1 MKANTKLAILAGA
14 VPLALALSA
23 CGSGSEAPAPA
34 DAAEAAAKPA
44 DGVADASAEATTANT
59 VAATAEAAKAA
70 ETGAAEAKAA
80 SKPKEIPV
88 RGPNGL
94 EGKCLAR
101 VGKETGAEV
110 IGTNRIDE
118 SQASIDIYVNIEGA
132 EAPWRCRGYRDG
144 TIEGVM
150 YTGSEGAA

>member
-1 MKANTKLAILAGA
+1 MKSKTKRAVLAGA

-34 DAAEAAAKPA
+34 DDAEAPAAPA
-44 DGVADASAEATTANT
+44 DGAADASAGAAAANT
-59 VAATAEAAKAA
+59 VVATEEAAEAD

-101 VGKETGAEV
+101 VGKETGAKV

-150 YTGSEGAA
+150 YSGSEGAL